1 MFRYTKR
8 TLILEI
14 VTIVAVL
21 VLLAPFWILIVG
33 AFKTGNQ
40 ILTTSSF
47 APPTSPTLSNFTT
60 LLSPSGSQSGNI
72 GIGVNAAGL

>member
-8 TLILEI
+8 TLVLEI
-14 VTIVAVL
+14 VTILAAL
-21 VLLAPFWILIVG
+21 VLLAPFWILLAG

-47 APPTSPTLSNFTT
+47 APRLTPR
-60 LLSPSGSQSGNI
+60 
-72 GIGVNAAGL
+72 

>member
-1 MFRYTKR
+1 VFHYTKR

-14 VTIVAVL
+14 VTIAAAL

-33 AFKTGNQ
+33 AFKTGDQ

-47 APPTSPTLSNFTT
+47 APRPIPR
-60 LLSPSGSQSGNI
+60 
-72 GIGVNAAGL
+72 